1 MPGRGSK
8 RALSVGELLVVV
20 SVERTFGCQDG
31 SRSWGHVQAREE
43 DQEWIIRETLPRYV
57 L

>member
-20 SVERTFGCQDG
+20 SVERAIGCQDG
-31 SRSWGHVQAREE
+31 SRSRGQVQAREE
-43 DQEWIIRETLPRYV
+43 DQEWIIWGTLPRYV